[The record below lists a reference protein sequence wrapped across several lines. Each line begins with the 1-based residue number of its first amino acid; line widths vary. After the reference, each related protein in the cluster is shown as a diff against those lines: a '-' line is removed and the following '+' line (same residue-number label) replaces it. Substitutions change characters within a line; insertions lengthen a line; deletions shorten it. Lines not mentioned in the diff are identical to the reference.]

1 MASNGC
7 NATIRAASD
16 NSLAYVRVAPGT
28 GNAILGCA
36 PVGMSGYSVVEA
48 RLDTSGL
55 AWLRL
60 QFADKTYGW
69 VSSDRIDI
77 QGACQAVG
85 YGQIDQPTQASKLK
99 LGDSSPTPTPDT
111 EERVRKASFNIT
123 SGFEGGGY
131 STYQNYDD
139 GIVSF
144 GRFGF
149 TLASGSLYEVLK
161 RYLSASDTSYANQL
175 RTQYLE
181 RVRVRDWTLRSDTVF
196 KNLLILT
203 ATEAAMR
210 QAQDEIATEQYWNLV
225 QDLSIKPRGV
235 ELALSQAFLFDTA
248 IHHGARH
255 DMITMAEDFF
265 GVPQKS
271 RLGSN
276 GITERQLI
284 AKVAQIRRD
293 RLYSIAD
300 AQNLPGLK
308 PRGDFWVNIV
318 TAGDWALQ
326 GDSIGNV
333 LIKPGRAIQV
343 RNP

>member
-1 MASNGC
+1 MASNAC

-28 GNAILGCA
+28 GNAILGSA
-36 PVGMSGYSVVEA
+36 PVGVGGYSVVEA
-48 RLDTSGL
+48 RLDTNGL
-55 AWLRL
+55 AWVRL
-60 QFADKTYGW
+60 KFANGADGW

-85 YGQIDQPTQASKLK
+85 YGQVDQPTQASKLK

-111 EERVRKASFNIT
+111 EERVRKAAFNIT

-139 GIVSF
+139 GIVSY

-161 RYLSASDTSYANQL
+161 RYLGASNSVFANQL

-181 RVRVRDWTLRSDTVF
+181 RVRVRDWTLRNDLVL
-196 KNLLILT
+196 KDLLIM
-203 ATEAAMR
+203 ASAEPAMR

-293 RLYSIAD
+293 RLYDIAD

-308 PRGDFWVNIV
+308 PRADFWVNIMN
-318 TAGDWALQ
+318 AGDWALQ
-326 GDSIGNV
+326 GDSSGNV
-333 LIKPGRAIQV
+333 QIKPGRTVQV